1 LRSYGRFAT
10 SKGPLLNSIGLVVIC
25 FFCGLSAAFIG
36 RWKGS
41 SFWLW
46 FAVSF
51 FLPILGTIA
60 ALAWR
65 YEDEEVYRECDE
77 CGNVIPLYQQVCNH
91 CGADQEWP
99 EEVLTA
105 RG

>member
-1 LRSYGRFAT
+1 MTGM
-10 SKGPLLNSIGLVVIC
+10 GLVVIC

-46 FAVSF
+46 FAVGF

-65 YEDEEVYRECDE
+65 FEV
-77 CGNVIPLYQQVCNH
+77 
-91 CGADQEWP
+91 
-99 EEVLTA
+99 
-105 RG
+105 

>member
-1 LRSYGRFAT
+1 MTGL
-10 SKGPLLNSIGLVVIC
+10 GLVVIC

-46 FAVSF
+46 FAVGF

-65 YEDEEVYRECDE
+65 YEDDEVYRECDE

>member
-1 LRSYGRFAT
+1 MDH
-10 SKGPLLNSIGLVVIC
+10 IGLVVIC
-25 FFCGLSAAFIG
+25 FLCGLSAAFIG

-41 SFWLW
+41 SFVLW
-46 FAVSF
+46 FAVGF

-65 YEDEEVYRECDE
+65 YEGEETYRRCDE
-77 CGNVIPLYQQVCNH
+77 CGHVMPLYQQVCNH

-99 EEVLTA
+99 EEVLTTH
-105 RG
+105 G

>member
-1 LRSYGRFAT
+1 MQGM
-10 SKGPLLNSIGLVVIC
+10 GLVVIC
-25 FFCGLSAAFIG
+25 FFCGLSAGFIG

-46 FAVSF
+46 FAIGF

-65 YEDEEVYRECDE
+65 YEDEEVYRECAE

-99 EEVLTA
+99 EEVQAA